1 MSLKDKIVND
11 MKSAM
16 KARETDKLSVLRMVK
31 AYLVNKEIEKGDA
44 LTDEEITKALNTL
57 VKQRRNSAKQYQKA
71 GRTELA
77 EKEISEISQL
87 EAYLPKAASNEEIEK
102 AVEEAIS
109 ESEASS
115 MKDMEIVMKA
125 SLSKLAGKTVDSR
138 LVSEKAQS
146 KLR

>member
-11 MKSAM
+11 MKAAM

-31 AYLVNKEIEKGDA
+31 AYLINKEIEKGDA
-44 LTDEEITKALNTL
+44 LTDEEVTKALNTL

-87 EAYLPKAASNEEIEK
+87 EAYLPKVALNEEIEK

-109 ESEASS
+109 ESKASS
-115 MKDMEIVMKA
+115 IKDMEIVMKA
-125 SLSKLAGKTVDSR
+125 SLSKLAGKTFDGK
-138 LVSEKAQS
+138 LVSEKVRS
-146 KLR
+146 KLG

>member
-102 AVEEAIS
+102 AIEEAIS